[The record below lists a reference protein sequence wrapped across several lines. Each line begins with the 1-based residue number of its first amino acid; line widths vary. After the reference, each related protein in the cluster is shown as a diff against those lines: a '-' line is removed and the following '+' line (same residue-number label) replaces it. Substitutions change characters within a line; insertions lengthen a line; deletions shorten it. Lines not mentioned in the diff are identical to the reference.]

1 MTAET
6 PVTPRAAFLA
16 DSTLVNSIIE
26 AVDSSL
32 GMCGK
37 QAECVGA
44 STVPLRDPGNI
55 TGMLGVHGDVSGF
68 ITVNMA
74 ERVAFSLVGGL
85 LEDRFD
91 HLTDQI
97 VDGVGEI
104 TNIVAGRIKSN
115 LVNTQWSFRHVTVPS
130 VIVGRNYQI
139 AYVRGLKYLAVLFE
153 HADSETLLLEDRL
166 LQVAISVIRL
176 GG

>member
-1 MTAET
+1 
-6 PVTPRAAFLA
+6 
-16 DSTLVNSIIE
+16 
-26 AVDSSL
+26 
-32 GMCGK
+32 MCGSID
-37 QAECVGA
+37 G
-44 STVPLRDPGNI
+44 TVARPGKHHGHAWRARRRQRVHYREYGR
-55 TGMLGVHGDVSGF
+55 TGG
-68 ITVNMA
+68 I
-74 ERVAFSLVGGL
+74 SLVGGL